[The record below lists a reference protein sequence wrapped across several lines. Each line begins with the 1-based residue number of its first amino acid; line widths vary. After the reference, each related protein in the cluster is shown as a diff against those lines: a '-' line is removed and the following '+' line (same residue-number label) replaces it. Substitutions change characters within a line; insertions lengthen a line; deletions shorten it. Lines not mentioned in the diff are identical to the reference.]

1 MQWIDG
7 SGYLHVE
14 FDRHAAALAV
24 LLRSTFG
31 FPAIITQF
39 IFLKLLK
46 MVSHLTYFKNKKI
59 FLLHFVKSKGN
70 NNKNPYMSHNYFVQ
84 QKYPCASIL
93 FIPES

>member
-24 LLRSTFG
+24 LLGSTFG

-46 MVSHLTYFKNKKI
+46 MVSPPFSLTYFKNKKI
-59 FLLHFVKSKGN
+59 F
-70 NNKNPYMSHNYFVQ
+70 
-84 QKYPCASIL
+84 
-93 FIPES
+93 FITFCKI